1 MIAEN
6 NNLKMEVLGVL
17 SFKNDTH
24 TLPYENLTGRD
35 LGGGGV
41 RLLNI
46 K

>member
-1 MIAEN
+1 MITEY
-6 NNLKMEVLGVL
+6 NNLKMEVPGVL

-24 TLPYENLTGRD
+24 TLPYENLTGKD
-35 LGGGGV
+35 LGGG